1 MTLEK
6 TFCPSPWFHMRITN
20 NGGMTYCRWSNKL
33 DTAANIQKQSPIDFF
48 QTGMQQVR
56 TAMLNG
62 DGWSGCGECVQMEQ
76 HGKVS
81 GRQRQLL
88 KIGVDQNNFAKSLKS
103 SPWTDTLVQKHCDKL
118 PQDWQ
123 IDLGN
128 YCNSGCVFCG
138 PDSSSRLATEQLA
151 LGMIQALP
159 PANWTDRDDL
169 LQKFFDTIEA
179 SENIKYM
186 HFIGGETLIAPAF
199 AKILQH
205 LIDHGFTQSVTIG
218 FTTNLTV
225 WPQSV
230 IDLICEFD
238 QVNVGLSVEAFAPVN
253 DYVRWPSKLSVVEK
267 IFSQWT
273 QLCHD
278 RNWYVQI
285 RSTPTLLSLP
295 DLLSLYDSAWQQN
308 VAIES
313 CNFLQE
319 PAFLRASVLPS
330 TIKSTL
336 INQFQQWLDQHVD
349 QSHNKV
355 INTRDPNVARQQ
367 ICQDLQSYI
376 HYLTNEAD
384 QSHRAADLAAYLTKI
399 ESVRGNCVLD
409 YRPEYEE
416 FLRAAGY

>member
-1 MTLEK
+1 MTFEK

-20 NGGMTYCRWSNKL
+20 NGGMKFCRWSNKL
-33 DTAANIQKQSPIDFF
+33 DTDADIQQQTPIEFF
-48 QTGMQQVR
+48 QNGMQTIR
-56 TAMLNG
+56 TAMLHG
-62 DGWSGCGECVQMEQ
+62 QGYSGCNECYQMER

-88 KIGVDQNNFAKSLKS
+88 KIGVEHDNFAKSLKS
-103 SPWTDTLVQKHCDKL
+103 SPWVDALTKEPCAQL

-128 YCNSGCVFCG
+128 LCNSGCVFCG
-138 PDSSSRLATEQLA
+138 PESSSKLASEQLA
-151 LGMIQALP
+151 LGMIQTLP
-159 PANWTDRDDL
+159 PPNWTDRKDL
-169 LQKFFDTIEA
+169 LQKFFDTLAVSPHVQYI
-179 SENIKYM
+179 

-199 AKILQH
+199 AQILRH
-205 LIDHGFTQSVTIG
+205 LIDCGFNRTVTIG
-218 FTTNLTV
+218 FSTNLTV

-295 DLLSLYDSAWQQN
+295 DLLSLYDCAWQQN

-319 PAFLRASVLPS
+319 PAFLRASVLPLE
-330 TIKSTL
+330 IKSTL

-349 QSHNKV
+349 QSHVKV

-384 QSHRAADLAAYLTKI
+384 ESHRAATLAAYLTKI
-399 ESVRGNCVLD
+399 ESVRGNRVLD
-409 YRPEYEE
+409 YRPEYEQ